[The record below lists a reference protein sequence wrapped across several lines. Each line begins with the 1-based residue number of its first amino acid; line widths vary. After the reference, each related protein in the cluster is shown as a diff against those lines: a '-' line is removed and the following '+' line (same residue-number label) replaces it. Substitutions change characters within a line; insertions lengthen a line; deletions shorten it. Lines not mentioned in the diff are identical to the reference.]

1 MLPEDRNQSGL
12 LPANSGDLAQGSE
25 LSYLYKLFSS
35 NDFAQRFEHYWQIHQ
50 IKTMVENCSRPCCAQ
65 ETHQPATTPESQSA
79 PCTRGNDPSHEPPG
93 TAGHGQRPGLRRH
106 SQLRRHEQPCD
117 VATPEQA
124 VMWKKVDALAR
135 QFGTLPGST
144 HANALR
150 LRKVRG
156 LLLWD
161 IAHQSIEQREKQEQ
175 AATQLREE
183 SSVLGERIAAVQQQI
198 RDATLRT
205 RDDLGQRLAGQTQ
218 RIETIKRL
226 TEDTL
231 EALEKSMK
239 ADALALLLAN
249 QQRLADQL
257 AEAWPLLDCRTL
269 RYPTAVHR
277 KGS

>member
-1 MLPEDRNQSGL
+1 MASDKVSAAIPNFVDMSQPEDV
-12 LPANSGDLAQGSE
+12 A
-25 LSYLYKLFSS
+25 
-35 NDFAQRFEHYWQIHQ
+35 
-50 IKTMVENCSRPCCAQ
+50 
-65 ETHQPATTPESQSA
+65 SA
-79 PCTRGNDPSHEPPG
+79 
-93 TAGHGQRPGLRRH
+93 
-106 SQLRRHEQPCD
+106 
-117 VATPEQA
+117 EQA
-124 VMWKKVDALAR
+124 IMWKKVDAMAR

-150 LRKVRG
+150 LRRMRG

-205 RDDLGQRLAGQTQ
+205 RDDLGQRLAGQAQ
-218 RIETIKRL
+218 RIEKIKRL

-231 EALEKSMK
+231 DALEKSMQ

-249 QQRLADQL
+249 QQKLADQL
-257 AEAWPLLDCRTL
+257 AEAHLAIARLQDSS
-269 RYPTAVHR
+269 VSDGSKQR

>member
-1 MLPEDRNQSGL
+1 
-12 LPANSGDLAQGSE
+12 
-25 LSYLYKLFSS
+25 
-35 NDFAQRFEHYWQIHQ
+35 
-50 IKTMVENCSRPCCAQ
+50 MVENWQKALPALQ
-65 ETHQPATTPESQSA
+65 ETHQIQQQRLSRNLPHVRGEMTRHMSRQEQLAMASDRVSAAIPNFVDMSNPA
-79 PCTRGNDPSHEPPG
+79 
-93 TAGHGQRPGLRRH
+93 
-106 SQLRRHEQPCD
+106 D

-135 QFGTLPGST
+135 QVGTLPGST

-218 RIETIKRL
+218 RIETTKRL

-257 AEAWPLLDCRTL
+257 AEAHL
-269 RYPTAVHR
+269 AVAR
-277 KGS
+277 LQDSSVSDGSKQRNES

>member
-1 MLPEDRNQSGL
+1 MHVR
-12 LPANSGDLAQGSE
+12 
-25 LSYLYKLFSS
+25 
-35 NDFAQRFEHYWQIHQ
+35 
-50 IKTMVENCSRPCCAQ
+50 TSRPSKLKSLLRTSRVSSKSAAASSLTASPVRGPKPSSLSPSICTSDRVSAAIPNFVDMSN
-65 ETHQPATTPESQSA
+65 PA
-79 PCTRGNDPSHEPPG
+79 
-93 TAGHGQRPGLRRH
+93 
-106 SQLRRHEQPCD
+106 D

-161 IAHQSIEQREKQEQ
+161 IAHQSIEQRQKQEQ
-175 AATQLREE
+175 AATQLRVE
-183 SSVLGERIAAVQQQI
+183 SGVLGERIAAVQQQI

-205 RDDLGQRLAGQTQ
+205 RDDLGQRLAEQTQ
-218 RIETIKRL
+218 RIEKIKRL

-257 AEAWPLLDCRTL
+257 AEAHL
-269 RYPTAVHR
+269 AVARLQDSSVSDGSTQR